1 MNRDFAKVLNERGI
15 LHENTKIVAHYKGFT
30 LDGTTIN
37 TKGELLVKRIDI
49 DTFLI
54 EATPLFGQ
62 NKYLVKIDDIEEID
76 GMSPQRLGKVFNIN
90 DDGTPR
96 NTGKKRGRKP
106 KNYAEV

>member
-1 MNRDFAKVLNERGI
+1 
-15 LHENTKIVAHYKGFT
+15 
-30 LDGTTIN
+30 
-37 TKGELLVKRIDI
+37 
-49 DTFLI
+49 
-54 EATPLFGQ
+54 LFGQ